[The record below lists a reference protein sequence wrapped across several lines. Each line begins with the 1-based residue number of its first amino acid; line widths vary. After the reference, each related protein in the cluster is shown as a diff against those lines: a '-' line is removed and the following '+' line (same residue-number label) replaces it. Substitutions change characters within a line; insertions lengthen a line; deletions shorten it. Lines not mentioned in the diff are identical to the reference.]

1 MSRTSSSL
9 ADPLVPPSP
18 NPRGVA
24 GVGSGRRAA
33 YLIDLPATAERSDGV
48 VVVLGVEEQ
57 DATGAW
63 GSPRPV
69 GGNLFAHAGAPDAL
83 EREFA
88 QVVPNV
94 PRDGPAGPG
103 QVIVPPARF
112 GTTLRQML
120 FSGRGRMLFTSEGPF
135 HVVRWDDQLPW
146 EIEVSVTPDRGRD
159 RFIVEGWFV
168 RDGARMPVSDAT
180 ALIRGGLALVDDTLH
195 RFADDG
201 RFPVLLALH
210 ARPKFTVSPSGL
222 LAFLGELHTL
232 PRLPLLT
239 LPEGHSLSP
248 VSAVPTPR
256 VRVRRVRDEDTESE
270 RLEATLAFD
279 YAGET
284 VDAADPRASVFDRAT
299 NQLLQRS
306 AEAEAAAREAAV
318 AAGLRAQEDAALRL
332 PERRAADIATSLRA
346 QGFLVEMEGALLHT
360 ELEIDLRVAS
370 GIDWFDVH
378 GRATFDGTAVA
389 WPELLKA
396 ARSGERFVTLTDG
409 SMGLVPDEWM
419 RRLSFLTATGAVTE
433 GRVRYRRAQAGV
445 LDALLASVERVDV
458 DAQFARVR
466 ETLEHFRRV
475 EPHDAPPGFRGELRP
490 YQREGLGWL
499 AFLQQLGFGG
509 CLADDMGLGKTI
521 QALALLEQRRTAGA
535 GPSLVVVPNS
545 LVFNWQQEAA
555 RFTPELQVVAHVGAG
570 RTRDPRALASA
581 HVVLT
586 TYGILRRDA
595 VFLSR
600 VPFDYVILDEAQA
613 IKNAATASARAAR
626 VLKARHRLAMTGTP
640 VENRL
645 AELWSLFEF
654 LNPGVL
660 GASGRL
666 VGALR
671 AAAPEPGGT
680 PDPEALDLLSRAL
693 RPYILRRTKAQVA
706 PELPQRVEQTVLV
719 DLREEDRRRYDE
731 LRDHYRGTLLGRIE
745 AEGMGRAKVHVLEA
759 LLRLRQTACHP
770 GLVNPAFIGAGSA
783 KLDVLADSVTEVV
796 DEGHKVLVFSQFTSL
811 LAIVREHF
819 DRAGLVYEYLDGQ
832 TRDREAR
839 VTRFQE
845 DPACHVF
852 LISLKAGGLG
862 LNLTAADYV
871 FLLDPWWNPAVEAQA
886 IDRAHRIGQTRPVL
900 ATRLI
905 ARDTVEEKVL
915 QLQERKRDLADA
927 ILRAEDGPLSSLT
940 REDLELLLT

>member
-1 MSRTSSSL
+1 
-9 ADPLVPPSP
+9 
-18 NPRGVA
+18 
-24 GVGSGRRAA
+24 VGAGRRAA
-33 YLIDLPATAERSDGV
+33 YLIDLAATAARSDGV
-48 VVVLGVEEQ
+48 VIILGVEHQ

-63 GSPRPV
+63 GPPEPA
-69 GGNLFAHAGAPDAL
+69 GGAALRHGGAPDAL

-88 QVVPNV
+88 QVLPNV
-94 PRDGPAGPG
+94 ARDTPAGPG

-120 FSGRGRMLFTSEGPF
+120 ASGRGRVHFTAEGPY
-135 HVVRWDDQLPW
+135 HPIRWDDEAAW
-146 EIEVSVTPDRGRD
+146 EIEVVVTPDRGRE
-159 RFIVEGWFV
+159 RFVVEGFFV
-168 RDGARMPVSDAT
+168 RDEQRIPVSSAT
-180 ALIRGGLALVDDTLH
+180 ALVRGGLFLADDTLH
-195 RFADDG
+195 RYVDDG
-201 RFPVLLALH
+201 RFPVLTALATR
-210 ARPKFTVSPSGL
+210 ARYTVSPSAL
-222 LAFLGELHTL
+222 LAVLGELHTL

-239 LPEGHSLSP
+239 LPEGHTLAP
-248 VSAVPTPR
+248 VAAVPTPR
-256 VRVRRVRDEDTESE
+256 VRVRRVRDDATGPE

-284 VDAADPRASVFDRAT
+284 VDTADPRRSVFDRAT

-306 AEAEAAAREAAV
+306 AEAEAAAREAAL
-318 AAGLRAQEDAALRL
+318 AAGLRDQEEAGLRL
-332 PERRAADIATSLRA
+332 PDRRAADIATALRG
-346 QGFLVEMEGALLHT
+346 QGFLVEMDGALLHT
-360 ELEIDLRVAS
+360 DLQVDLRVAS

-378 GRATFDGTAVA
+378 GSASFDGTSVA

-396 ARSGERFVTLTDG
+396 ARTGDRFVTLADG
-409 SMGLVPDEWM
+409 SVGLVPDEWM

-433 GRVRYRRAQAGV
+433 GRVRYRSAQAGV
-445 LDALLASVERVDV
+445 LDALLASAPRVDV

-466 ETLEHFRRV
+466 EALEHFRTV
-475 EPHDAPPGFRGELRP
+475 EPHDAPPGFHGELRP

-499 AFLQQLGFGG
+499 VFLQQLGFGG

-521 QALALLEQRRTAGA
+521 QALALLESRRTSGA

-545 LVFNWQQEAA
+545 LVFNWQQEAT
-555 RFTPELQVVAHVGAG
+555 RFTPELRVLAHVGPG
-570 RTRDPRALASA
+570 RSRDPRTMADA

-595 VFLSR
+595 AFLAR

-680 PDPEALDLLSRAL
+680 PDQEALDLLSRAL

-706 PELPQRVEQTVLV
+706 PELPERVEQTVFV

-731 LRDHYRGTLLGRIE
+731 LRDHYRSALLGRIE

-770 GLVNPAFIGAGSA
+770 GLVNPAFAGAGSA
-783 KLDVLADSVTEVV
+783 KLDVLEESVLEVV
-796 DEGHKVLVFSQFTSL
+796 EEGHKVLVFSQFTSL
-811 LAIVREHF
+811 LAIVRQHF
-819 DRAGLVYEYLDGQ
+819 DRAGVTYEYLDGQ

-845 DPACHVF
+845 DPDCHVF

-886 IDRAHRIGQTRPVL
+886 IDRAHRIGQTRTVM